1 MAQQTVQMSHGSK
14 VQSKIN
20 LFAFGAPFSGKS
32 TLGLSLALLKNPDG
46 SPFKLLVLDAEQGGC
61 DDQLD
66 ELEAQGV
73 NRDNILI
80 FYTQSLAVVKHYI
93 RKATEQ
99 TPFYELDADG
109 LEDENSPILDGDGK
123 PFIPNAI
130 LVDGSSVLK
139 MVSTQSLLELSRRRA
154 KVKASAKG
162 LTGDEK
168 FVATTN
174 AQLELRDYNALNY
187 DAASLVLDLAASG
200 LHWVLTA
207 REKPETIQREIN
219 GKVESV
225 QTGKFT
231 YDSYKGIDYNA
242 KTVVRMFRDDEEP
255 DLVKME
261 VRKDRTHVFDVG
273 IINDPSLLP
282 YQALIDKTANRINF
296 GVKNTM
302 QEAVNAEGKLFQKS
316 LGIEDSSDKSD
327 VYDGNG
333 SNGESFQEDDPVAL
347 GKEIV
352 NRRTAL
358 SAEKKAAFKKE
369 LTENGLPITVKN
381 ASIEDLREVMA
392 LLKKFEE

>member
-1 MAQQTVQMSHGSK
+1 MAQTVQMSHGSK

-32 TLGLSLALLKNPDG
+32 TLGLSMALLKNPDG
-46 SPFKLLVLDAEQGGC
+46 SPFKLLILDAEQGGC

-73 NRDNILI
+73 DRDNILI
-80 FYTQSLAVVKHYI
+80 FYTQSPAVVKQYI

-99 TPFYELDADG
+99 TPFYYEFDSDG
-109 LEDENSPILDGDGK
+109 LEGESRPILDGEGK

-139 MVSTQSLLELSRRRA
+139 MVSTQSLLELSRKRA
-154 KVKASAKG
+154 KVKAEKAG
-162 LTGDEK
+162 LVGDQK
-168 FVATTN
+168 FVATAN

-255 DLVKME
+255 DIVKME
-261 VRKDRTHVFDVG
+261 VRKDRTRVFDIGVVD
-273 IINDPSLLP
+273 DPSLLP

-316 LGIEDSSDKSD
+316 LGISE
-327 VYDGNG
+327 
-333 SNGESFQEDDPVAL
+333 ESTDNSGAANEAAVQEDDPAAL

-358 SAEKKAAFKKE
+358 SAEKKAAFKKA
-369 LTENGLPITVKN
+369 LTEAGLPITVKN
-381 ASIEDLREVMA
+381 ASVEDLREVME
-392 LLKKFEE
+392 LLKRFEE